1 LLLTQEKVLFCPL
14 LNLSIATSKRE
25 IAAGV
30 TPGILLAWPRFAD
43 KQITRKEAGF
53 FKGTFFIP

>member
-1 LLLTQEKVLFCPL
+1 MAV
-14 LNLSIATSKRE
+14 
-25 IAAGV
+25 GV